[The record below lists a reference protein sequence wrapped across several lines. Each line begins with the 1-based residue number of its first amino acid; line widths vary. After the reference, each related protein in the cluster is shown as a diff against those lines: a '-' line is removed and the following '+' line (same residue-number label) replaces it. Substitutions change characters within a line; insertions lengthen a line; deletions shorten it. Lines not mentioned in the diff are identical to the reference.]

1 VFEAVGVGR
10 LGGRRARLGG
20 MDDSQSVPFY
30 TVWGFSVQLRTWFFG
45 PELVGYTTCTCQF
58 IIVPV
63 NLLKH
68 LSSSSASSSSSAA
81 SSSSSAASS
90 AASVIFFYYFC
101 RLLLLLLS
109 SSAAAMTG
117 GQG

>member
-1 VFEAVGVGR
+1 MFEAVGVGR

-81 SSSSSAASS
+81 SS